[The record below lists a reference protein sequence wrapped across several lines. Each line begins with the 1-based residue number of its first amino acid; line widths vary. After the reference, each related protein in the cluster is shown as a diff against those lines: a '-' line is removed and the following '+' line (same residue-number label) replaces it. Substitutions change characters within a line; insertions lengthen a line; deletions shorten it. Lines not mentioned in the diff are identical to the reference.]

1 MSIDVLTAEKLR
13 NRSEQIDPAEL
24 DELWGALPVVRVE
37 AILGRWRGVPLDNG
51 HRAVQQLASLNW
63 YGKEFVSATDAKPV
77 LCYDENGEIFS
88 NAEAGQ
94 GEASLWMVEFRGE
107 VTATMV
113 YDGIPLFDHFKMLD
127 GNTLL
132 AIMNGKDADTVLDD
146 GRYFYFLLERA

>member
-1 MSIDVLTAEKLR
+1 MSIDVLTAENLR

-24 DELWGALPVVRVE
+24 DELWSALPVVRVA

-77 LCYDENGEIFS
+77 LCYDE
-88 NAEAGQ
+88 
-94 GEASLWMVEFRGE
+94 
-107 VTATMV
+107 
-113 YDGIPLFDHFKMLD
+113 KMLD

-132 AIMNGKDADTVLDD
+132 AIMNGKDADTILDD
-146 GRYFYFLLERA
+146 GKYFYFLLERA